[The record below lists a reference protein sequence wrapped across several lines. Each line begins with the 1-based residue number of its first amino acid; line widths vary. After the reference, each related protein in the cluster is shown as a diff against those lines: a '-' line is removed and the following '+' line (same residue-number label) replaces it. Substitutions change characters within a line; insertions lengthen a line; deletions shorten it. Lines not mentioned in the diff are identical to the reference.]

1 MRRRRSTSEFNFA
14 ALLNTGKREASLLTP
29 GREFMAALQEY
40 GKLEGRKL
48 PFNPVD
54 CSWKDVFNQLD
65 EAEEAAVACEQG
77 DKRFLRGSRRK
88 LNTMSKAIM
97 PLLDAIPKELSILRG
112 GLAVVFYVCLSIERS
127 QFSKLTKI

>member
-1 MRRRRSTSEFNFA
+1 ME
-14 ALLNTGKREASLLTP
+14 
-29 GREFMAALQEY
+29 ALQEY

-48 PFNPVD
+48 PFNPVA
-54 CSWKDVFNQLD
+54 CSWKDVFNQLG

-88 LNTMSKAIM
+88 LNTISKAIL

-112 GLAVVFYVCLSIERS
+112 GLAVVFYVCLSIERF